1 MRNTLLL
8 GCVVGICCASFAQ
21 SNQSSWANLSGLHAG
36 QKIQIVEMNSKKHTG
51 IFESVSDFA
60 ISVKDATAEISVR
73 KQDVRS
79 VKLLSSGHHL
89 RNTLIGLGVGAGAGA
104 GISAAAWES
113 HGFIGG
119 KGVGAAFG
127 AAIGGLGGTI
137 VGALLPAHDTIYRV
151 SSN

>member
-8 GCVVGICCASFAQ
+8 GCVVGICCASVAQ
-21 SNQSSWANLSGLHAG
+21 NSQSSWTNLSGLHAG

-51 IFESVSDFA
+51 IFESVSDSA
-60 ISVKDATAEISVR
+60 ISVKDTSTEMSLR
-73 KQDVRS
+73 RQDVRS
-79 VKLLSSGHHL
+79 VKLLGGGHRL

-127 AAIGGLGGTI
+127 AAIGGFGGII
-137 VGALLPAHDTIYRV
+137 VGALLAAHDTIYHV
-151 SSN
+151 SSH